1 MRLLPWFVA
10 AVFAAHGL
18 TDVARS
24 SDAGASIAV
33 LALPGSLSTQA
44 TPATRQLA
52 DRVAKELQAA
62 GFYVVRAGVDAPVP
76 LEELNAI
83 ANASAVDLAL
93 GVRSVGESKRC
104 PSVVAPQPVTP
115 PEQGSTA
122 TPAELGALAKQ
133 LMASAR
139 SEASARFVS
148 LLAKSPEWCR
158 PKPNGVESYVLQ
170 GVAAPTALVSVVVR
184 DEGRVANAIPAIVR
198 EWLTME
204 RKRRGRTTRS

>member
-10 AVFAAHGL
+10 AVFVANGS

-24 SDAGASIAV
+24 SNAGTSIAV
-33 LALPGSLSTQA
+33 LAIPGSLSTQT

-52 DRVAKELQAA
+52 ERVGKELQAA
-62 GFYVVRAGVDAPVP
+62 GFHVVYAGIHAPVP

-83 ANASAVDLAL
+83 ANASGADLAL
-93 GVRSVGESKRC
+93 GVRSFGKAKRC
-104 PSVVAPQPVTP
+104 PAVVAPQLVP
-115 PEQGSTA
+115 PPAQTSSA

-148 LLAKSPEWCR
+148 VLAKDPEWCR

-170 GVAAPTALVSVVVR
+170 GVAAPAVLISVAVS
-184 DEGRVANAIPAIVR
+184 DEGRVANTIPGIVR

-204 RKRRGRTTRS
+204 AK

>member
-1 MRLLPWFVA
+1 MRPLPWFVA
-10 AVFAAHGL
+10 AVLVTHGL
-18 TDVARS
+18 TNVARS

-33 LALPGSLSTQA
+33 LAIPGSLSTKA

-52 DRVAKELQAA
+52 ERVATELQAA
-62 GFYVVRAGVDAPVP
+62 GFHVIRAGIDTPVS

-83 ANASAVDLAL
+83 ANASAADLAL

-104 PSVVAPQPVTP
+104 LSVVAPRPVTP
-115 PEQGSTA
+115 PTQSSAA

-148 LLAKSPEWCR
+148 LLANGPEWCR
-158 PKPNGVESYVLQ
+158 PKASGVERYVLQ
-170 GVAAPTALVSVVVR
+170 GVAAPTVLISAAVP
-184 DEGRVANAIPAIVR
+184 DEGRVTHTIPAIVR

-204 RKRRGRTTRS
+204 AKARGRTTRS